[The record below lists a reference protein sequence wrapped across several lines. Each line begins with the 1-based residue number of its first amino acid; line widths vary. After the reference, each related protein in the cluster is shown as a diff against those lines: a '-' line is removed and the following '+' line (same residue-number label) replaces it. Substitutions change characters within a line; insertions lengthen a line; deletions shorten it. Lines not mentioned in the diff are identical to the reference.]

1 MHHHDDDPHSHGNAV
16 DLPTPTA
23 WPIITAFGLT
33 LAFTGLV
40 TDYIVS
46 LVGLL
51 CGALGAIGWFTD
63 VFPHPKHE
71 PVPFVPED
79 KRAKPVSREGRV
91 VSHLHPGE
99 EGHREH
105 VVAGAVHPYS
115 AGIVA
120 GLAGAVAMAVIA
132 CLWGL
137 IFEKSIWYPVNL
149 LAAGALSELATAP
162 VETLKQ
168 FSLLGLVVGS
178 VIHFTTAALVGLL
191 YTVLL
196 PMLPAKREW
205 IWGYIVTPLLWTALI
220 FFTLRFINPV
230 LNERINWLAF
240 VVSQL
245 AFGAVCGFL
254 VYRSTRVDVQQGLP
268 ISARLGVEAQH
279 PNKE

>member
-1 MHHHDDDPHSHGNAV
+1 MNHHDDDPHSHDNAV
-16 DLPTPTA
+16 ELPTPTM

-33 LAFTGLV
+33 LGFTGLV

-51 CGALGAIGWFTD
+51 CTIGGAVGWFTD

-71 PVPFVPED
+71 AVPFVPEAD
-79 KRAKPVSREGRV
+79 RAKPVSSEGRV
-91 VSHLHPGE
+91 VSHLHPGGD
-99 EGHREH
+99 GHREH
-105 VVAGAVHPYS
+105 IVAGAVHPYS
-115 AGIVA
+115 AGIVG
-120 GLAGAVAMAVIA
+120 GLAGAIAMAIVA
-132 CLWGL
+132 CIWGVV
-137 IFEKSIWYPVNL
+137 FEHSLWYPVNL

-168 FSLLGLVVGS
+168 FSLLGLVIGS

-205 IWGYIVTPLLWTALI
+205 IWGYVITPALWTALI

-240 VVSQL
+240 LVSQL

-254 VYRSTRVDVQQGLP
+254 VYRSTRVDIQQSLP
-268 ISARLGVEAQH
+268 MSARLGVEAQH